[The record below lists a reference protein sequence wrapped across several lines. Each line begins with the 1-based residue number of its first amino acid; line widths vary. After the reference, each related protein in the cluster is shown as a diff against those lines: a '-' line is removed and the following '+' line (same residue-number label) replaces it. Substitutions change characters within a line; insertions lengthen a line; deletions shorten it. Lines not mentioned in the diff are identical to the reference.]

1 MNPELELE
9 QDRLGQL
16 RLKVGQ
22 DWIIVSAI
30 RAFPI
35 TEPRRGISLVDADGH
50 ERAWI
55 DELDTLPTAQVN
67 LIAAA
72 LGSREFI
79 PEIRRITAVSSFV
92 CPSVWTV
99 ETDRGVSHFTLKGE
113 EDIRRFRSGSLLVAD
128 RHGVQYLIRDL
139 GTLDRHSRKLLD
151 RFM

>member
-1 MNPELELE
+1 MSTPLDLE
-9 QDRLGQL
+9 QDRLGRL
-16 RLKVGQ
+16 RLKVEQ
-22 DWIIVSAI
+22 DWITVSAV

-55 DELDTLPTAQVN
+55 EDLDQLPATQAG
-67 LIAAA
+67 LIDAA
-72 LGSREFI
+72 LGQREFM
-79 PEIRRITAVSSFV
+79 PEIRRLVAVSSFV

-99 ETDRGVSHFTLKGE
+99 ETDRGTSNFTLKGE

-139 GTLDRHSRKLLD
+139 AALDKPSRKLLD